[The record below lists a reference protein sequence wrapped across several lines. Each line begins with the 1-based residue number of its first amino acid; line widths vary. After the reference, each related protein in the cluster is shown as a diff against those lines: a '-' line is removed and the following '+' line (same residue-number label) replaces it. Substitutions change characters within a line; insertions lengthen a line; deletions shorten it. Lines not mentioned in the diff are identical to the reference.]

1 MRKEDIMKS
10 TAKWLTILAL
20 TLAASGQ
27 AVAETGRL
35 AVEAQAVKVAAWE
48 RVGDAGSSM
57 QSAATSRIQA
67 PGEER
72 LRARKADMVR
82 RMFWIMMAHR

>member
-1 MRKEDIMKS
+1 MKS
-10 TAKWLTILAL
+10 TAKWLTVLAL
-20 TLAASGQ
+20 TMAASGQ
-27 AVAETGRL
+27 AVAETDKL
-35 AVEAQAVKVAAWE
+35 AVEAQVVKVAAWE